1 MQKLDIIRAWIRFR
15 EFGGLRL
22 LREYARLGLLGRLV
36 GIVVRCMLKRQ
47 SMKYAYSLFL
57 ERVETVLIER
67 YGGILDEALD
77 DSRKGENTD
86 TADVQV
92 PNIIWT
98 CWLQG
103 IEQAPELVKAC
114 LASQKRCLNT
124 GEHRALSVEIYH
136 KWVEIPDFIE
146 QKYKKGIIPAALFSD
161 ILRLAVL
168 KKYGGIWMDAS
179 VLCTGFDNEVLK
191 KQWDS
196 IMGSELTIPRYYARG
211 AKVATG
217 LSNWFIAAR
226 PNNVII
232 SVVYDMLV
240 AYWRDFDCAIDYYM
254 MHLFLEMALKASMG
268 VENKMPKLNS
278 RYCFL
283 LGNSLKMDFD
293 KGAWDDLIAH
303 VGIHKLNYR
312 KAEEVSRNNNGYY
325 SHVLGL

>member
-1 MQKLDIIRAWIRFR
+1 MQKLDIIRAWIRFS
-15 EFGGLRL
+15 EFGGVRL
-22 LREYARLGLLGRLV
+22 LREYARQGLLWRLV

-57 ERVETVLIER
+57 ERAETVLIER

-86 TADVQV
+86 NADGHV

-114 LASQKRCLNT
+114 LASQKRCLST
-124 GEHRALSVEIYH
+124 GEHRALSVDIYH

-179 VLCTGFDNEVLK
+179 VLCTGFENEVLK
-191 KQWDS
+191 EQWDS

-232 SVVYDMLV
+232 SAVYDMLV

-254 MHLFLEMALKASMG
+254 MHLFLGMALKASMC

-283 LGNSLKMDFD
+283 LGNSLKMALI
-293 KGAWDDLIAH
+293 KGHGMI
-303 VGIHKLNYR
+303 
-312 KAEEVSRNNNGYY
+312 
-325 SHVLGL
+325 

>member
-1 MQKLDIIRAWIRFR
+1 MKRKDINRTWIRFR

-22 LREYARLGLLGRLV
+22 LREYARLGLLWRLI
-36 GIVVRCMLKRQ
+36 GIVVWCMLKRQ

-57 ERVETVLIER
+57 ERVERVLVER
-67 YGGILDEALD
+67 YGGLLDKALY
-77 DSRKGENTD
+77 GAEIP
-86 TADVQV
+86 AAAVYV
-92 PNIIWT
+92 PSIIWT

-146 QKYKKGIIPAALFSD
+146 QKYKKGIIPAALFTD

-196 IMGSELTIPRYYARG
+196 IMGTELTIPRYYARG
-211 AKVATG
+211 AKVAMG
-217 LSNWFIAAR
+217 LSNWFIAAK

-232 SVVYDMLV
+232 SAVYDMLV
-240 AYWRDFDCAIDYYM
+240 AYWRDFDCTIDYYM
-254 MHLFLEMALKASMG
+254 MHLFLEKALKASKG
-268 VENKMPKLNS
+268 IENKMPKLNS

-303 VGIHKLNYR
+303 VSIHKLNYR
-312 KAEEVSRNNNGYY
+312 KAEEASRNNNGYY
-325 SHVLGL
+325 WHVLDL

>member
-1 MQKLDIIRAWIRFR
+1 M
-15 EFGGLRL
+15 
-22 LREYARLGLLGRLV
+22 
-36 GIVVRCMLKRQ
+36 
-47 SMKYAYSLFL
+47 
-57 ERVETVLIER
+57 
-67 YGGILDEALD
+67 
-77 DSRKGENTD
+77 
-86 TADVQV
+86 
-92 PNIIWT
+92 
-98 CWLQG
+98 
-103 IEQAPELVKAC
+103 KAC
-114 LASQKRCLNT
+114 LASQKRCLST

-136 KWVEIPDFIE
+136 KWVEIPEFIE

-161 ILRLAVL
+161 ILRLVVL

-232 SVVYDMLV
+232 SAVYDMLV

-254 MHLFLEMALKASMG
+254 MHLFLGMALKASMG

-312 KAEEVSRNNNGYY
+312 KAEEASRNNNGYY
-325 SHVLGL
+325 WHVLGL

>member
-1 MQKLDIIRAWIRFR
+1 MKRKDINRTWIRFR

-22 LREYARLGLLGRLV
+22 LREYARLGLLWRLI
-36 GIVVRCMLKRQ
+36 GIVVWCMLKRQ

-57 ERVETVLIER
+57 ERVERVLVER
-67 YGGILDEALD
+67 YGGLLDKALY
-77 DSRKGENTD
+77 GAEIP
-86 TADVQV
+86 AAAVYV
-92 PNIIWT
+92 PSIIWT

-146 QKYKKGIIPAALFSD
+146 QKYKKGIIPAALFTD

-196 IMGSELTIPRYYARG
+196 IMGTELTIPRYYARG
-211 AKVATG
+211 AKVAMG
-217 LSNWFIAAR
+217 LSNWFIAAK

-232 SVVYDMLV
+232 SAVYDMLV
-240 AYWRDFDCAIDYYM
+240 AYWRDFDCTIDYYM
-254 MHLFLEMALKASMG
+254 MHLFLEKALKASKG

-303 VGIHKLNYR
+303 VSIHKLNYR
-312 KAEEVSRNNNGYY
+312 KAEEASRNNNGYY
-325 SHVLGL
+325 WHVLDL